1 MRSESS
7 SLGDGLQVAVRSTHE
22 EAGSQVDMPTAK
34 GTVTA
39 AHEDG
44 LSLSERGW
52 GGWMQTVTYRMD
64 GQ

>member
-1 MRSESS
+1 M
-7 SLGDGLQVAVRSTHE
+7 RSTHE

-39 AHEDG
+39 ARKDG

-52 GGWMQTVTYRMD
+52 GGWMQTITYRVD